1 MKSFLISALLFLLS
15 VGAAIACSVYTEN
28 FCSDVR
34 ELAAELPDAAEL
46 SQLGAIEH
54 GESGSDV
61 GESDTNESNT
71 NGSDASGNGTNK
83 SDVSGNGESGS
94 SQSSGDNNGGIA
106 SIGGGSNGTGGEGK
120 IYPELGEA
128 FEALDR
134 LDGLWE
140 HHRKALDVFV
150 TADYLNQAE
159 QSLIRLKA
167 YLECGYYSDYL
178 AEKDVFDS
186 VIEQI
191 RLRETLSPENLY

>member
-1 MKSFLISALLFLLS
+1 MRSFLISALLFLLS
-15 VGAAIACSVYTEN
+15 VGAAIACSIYTEN

-34 ELAAELPDAAEL
+34 ELAAALPDASEL
-46 SQLGAIEH
+46 SQLGTTEH
-54 GESGSDV
+54 ADS
-61 GESDTNESNT
+61 
-71 NGSDASGNGTNK
+71 GSDASG
-83 SDVSGNGESGS
+83 SDNSGN
-94 SQSSGDNNGGIA
+94 A
-106 SIGGGSNGTGGEGK
+106 SIGSGNDGASGEGA
-120 IYPELGEA
+120 IYPELGKA

-140 HHRKALDVFV
+140 QHRKVLDVFV
-150 TADYLNQAE
+150 AADYLNQAE

-167 YLECGYYSDYL
+167 YLECEYYSDYL

>member
-46 SQLGAIEH
+46 SQLGAIVNAD
-54 GESGSDV
+54 SA
-61 GESDTNESNT
+61 
-71 NGSDASGNGTNK
+71 SDASERGNNTANIG
-83 SDVSGNGESGS
+83 SGNE
-94 SQSSGDNNGGIA
+94 
-106 SIGGGSNGTGGEGK
+106 GTSGEGVS
-120 IYPELGEA
+120 YPELGEA

-140 HHRKALDVFV
+140 QHRKALDVFV